1 MNVSKLKV
9 YIYNSVVVVLL
20 VCGVVYAVLQFV
32 HVGRVEYTDNARV
45 CRHIAP
51 QNVRVQGFIKEIRFE
66 AYQSVCKGDTLVV
79 LEDAEYRLR
88 LAQAQSDLA
97 RAEQNSKATG
107 RSIRTTTLN
116 MGVTDASIDEARV
129 NMEKWQRD
137 DERYAN
143 LLQAKAATQQ
153 QYD

>member
-66 AYQSVCKGDTLVV
+66 ALSL
-79 LEDAEYRLR
+79 
-88 LAQAQSDLA
+88 
-97 RAEQNSKATG
+97 
-107 RSIRTTTLN
+107 IH
-116 MGVTDASIDEARV
+116 I
-129 NMEKWQRD
+129 
-137 DERYAN
+137 
-143 LLQAKAATQQ
+143 
-153 QYD
+153 